1 MLFVHTG
8 IKLTPTL
15 ITYLLEVLC
24 RILID
29 VNLDQADLT
38 DADVCVGGAE
48 LAEDLQ
54 RALREHV
61 LWAELNG
68 QEGRRASLQ
77 GVNLA
82 GANLAGIFLSGADLG
97 GCDLSDADI
106 SDGTFMLARL
116 TDANMVRVIARATDF
131 SGADLS
137 GANLHAAKLNA
148 TVFGVVE
155 TRGAVGD
162 MSGCSMPTNLTRAD
176 YSDPG
181 NTSVDLGDAV
191 LSYTNV
197 ASAIMDR
204 Y

>member
-1 MLFVHTG
+1 MLF
-8 IKLTPTL
+8 
-15 ITYLLEVLC
+15 
-24 RILID
+24 
-29 VNLDQADLT
+29 
-38 DADVCVGGAE
+38 
-48 LAEDLQ
+48 
-54 RALREHV
+54 
-61 LWAELNG
+61 G
-68 QEGRRASLQ
+68 QEGQRASFQ
-77 GVNLA
+77 GV
-82 GANLAGIFLSGADLG
+82 NLAGIFLSG
-97 GCDLSDADI
+97 
-106 SDGTFMLARL
+106 
-116 TDANMVRVIARATDF
+116 V
-131 SGADLS
+131 
-137 GANLHAAKLNA
+137 NLHAAKLNA